1 MKLFQI
7 PPAISTIFAI
17 CFLAFTTQQITASIK
32 AATID
37 VNQLM
42 TDYHV
47 ANKKISLLKAE
58 RDEYAKERDD
68 HTKSLKEVVDKIKPI
83 IAKLKDKTLTK
94 SARDVATEEYEE
106 LVSQY
111 SALSKDL
118 KESDMGQVK
127 DTREKLAAAT
137 RSLLDEIQV
146 VIHQYAKD
154 NGYQWIID
162 TSGVTNTQI
171 SPLIYIMDA
180 KDVTDEVLAVLNKN
194 APKAEGNSE
203 LEAPKTHTE

>member
-1 MKLFQI
+1 M
-7 PPAISTIFAI
+7 FAI
-17 CFLAFTTQQITASIK
+17 CFLALTPQQSTAGIK
-32 AATID
+32 AATVD

-42 TDYHV
+42 ADYHV
-47 ANKKISLLKAE
+47 ANKQISMLQAE

-68 HTKSLKEVVDKIKPI
+68 RTKSLKEVVAKLKPI
-83 IAKLKDKTLTK
+83 ITKLKDKTLPQA
-94 SARDVATEEYEE
+94 ARDAATEEYED
-106 LVSQY
+106 LVSQH

-118 KESDMGQVK
+118 KESDMGQLK
-127 DTREKLAAAT
+127 DTKEKLAVAT

-171 SPLIYIMDA
+171 SPLVYIKDA

-194 APKAEGNSE
+194 APKAEENSKPE
-203 LEAPKTHTE
+203 TPKTNPE